1 MRIRLSALV
10 CVCVCLVVVRCS
22 ERENVGLRRRS
33 KIAKTDSA
41 HADSTVDFN
50 ADDWMSALT
59 VCGDVRVSEGR
70 ENFRSSI
77 R

>member
-1 MRIRLSALV
+1 MCV
-10 CVCVCLVVVRCS
+10 CVCVCVCVSFVVVRCS

-33 KIAKTDSA
+33 KIPKIDSA
-41 HADSTVDFN
+41 HTDSTVDFN

-59 VCGDVRVSEGR
+59 VCSDVRVSEGR

>member
-1 MRIRLSALV
+1 MRIRLSALL
-10 CVCVCLVVVRCS
+10 CVCLVVVRCS

-33 KIAKTDSA
+33 KIAKIDSA

-70 ENFRSSI
+70 KNFRSSI

>member
-1 MRIRLSALV
+1 M
-10 CVCVCLVVVRCS
+10 CVCLVVVRCS

-33 KIAKTDSA
+33 KIAKIDSA

-59 VCGDVRVSEGR
+59 VCGDVRVS
-70 ENFRSSI
+70 
-77 R
+77 